1 MWNAATMAETL
12 AESRDYCFDTEVRGF
27 DWPRFKTKRDAY
39 IKRLN
44 GIYERN
50 LGNDGVD
57 YIRGRGRFL
66 SQSEVEV
73 TDGSGAKTVY
83 GADKILI
90 ATGMHT
96 ALFLS
101 YCGDS
106 VG

>member
-12 AESRDYCFDTEVRGF
+12 AESHDYCFDTEVKGF
-27 DWPRFKTKRDAY
+27 DWPRFKAKRDAY

-57 YIRGRGRFL
+57 YIRGRGHFL
-66 SQSEVEV
+66 SQNEVEV
-73 TDGSGAKTVY
+73 TDESGAKTVY

-96 ALFLS
+96 ALFPS
-101 YCGDS
+101 YWW
-106 VG
+106 